1 MAEAQTK
8 AQAEA
13 IAPQP
18 IRLEDYRPPD
28 YLVDQVELRFD
39 LQPAA
44 TEVRARLAVRRN
56 PAAGRGAR
64 PLVLDG
70 QELELIGLALDG
82 EALGSNRYQKDDDHL
97 IVHDVP
103 AAFTLETTVRIRP
116 DANTALEGLYV
127 SNGVFCTQCEPE
139 GFRKITYFPDRPDVM
154 ARYRVRIEADQAAC
168 PVLLANGNLVEIGAS
183 GGGRHFAL
191 WEDPFPKPSYLFA
204 LVAGRLARMEDT
216 FTTRSG
222 RQVTLEI
229 YTEPRE
235 IDKCAHAMASL
246 KKAMKW
252 DEDRFGLEYDLDR
265 FMIVA
270 VSDFNF
276 GAMENKGLN
285 IFNTKYVLAKP
296 ETATDTDYLGVESV
310 IAHEYFHNWTGNR
323 VTCRDWFQLSL
334 KEGLTVFR
342 DQEFTSDLHSRAGQA
357 HRGRAPPARH
367 AVPGGCRAAR
377 PPGPP
382 RQLSRDQQLL
392 HDHGVRE
399 GRRGDPHAAHADRRG
414 GVPARHADLL
424 RAPRRPG
431 GHLRGLRRRHGG
443 GLRPG
448 SGAVPSLVRPGRHA
462 PAHGARRPRPAR
474 SHLHSHGRAVHS
486 ADAGPAEEAAP
497 AHSPCAR
504 PAELRPARRC
514 RCGSRVR
521 TPLPAPRASWS

>member
-28 YLVDQVELRFD
+28 YLVDQVELRFN

-82 EALGSNRYQKDDDHL
+82 EALGSNRYQVDDDHL

-154 ARYRVRIEADQAAC
+154 ARYRVRIEADQATC
-168 PVLLANGNLVEIGAS
+168 PVLLANGNLIEIGAS

-204 LVAGRLARMEDT
+204 LVAGRLARIEDT

-222 RQVTLEI
+222 R
-229 YTEPRE
+229 
-235 IDKCAHAMASL
+235 AGHA
-246 KKAMKW
+246 
-252 DEDRFGLEYDLDR
+252 RDLY
-265 FMIVA
+265 
-270 VSDFNF
+270 
-276 GAMENKGLN
+276 G
-285 IFNTKYVLAKP
+285 
-296 ETATDTDYLGVESV
+296 
-310 IAHEYFHNWTGNR
+310 
-323 VTCRDWFQLSL
+323 
-334 KEGLTVFR
+334 
-342 DQEFTSDLHSRAGQA
+342 
-357 HRGRAPPARH
+357 
-367 AVPGGCRAAR
+367 AAR
-377 PPGPP
+377 D
-382 RQLSRDQQLL
+382 RQM
-392 HDHGVRE
+392 
-399 GRRGDPHAAHADRRG
+399 
-414 GVPARHADLL
+414 
-424 RAPRRPG
+424 RP
-431 GHLRGLRRRHGG
+431 RHGLAQEG
-443 GLRPG
+443 
-448 SGAVPSLVRPGRHA
+448 
-462 PAHGARRPRPAR
+462 
-474 SHLHSHGRAVHS
+474 
-486 ADAGPAEEAAP
+486 DEAGT
-497 AHSPCAR
+497 
-504 PAELRPARRC
+504 
-514 RCGSRVR
+514 R
-521 TPLPAPRASWS
+521 TASVWSTISTAS